1 MLARAATALFA
12 AGFSADAGVEA
23 IAAGGSTLCCSAAVE
38 AASIAGFGA
47 VVNLISSEL
56 TGAGLAWTSV
66 VAAAGAGVSWTAV
79 VAAAGAGVSWTGVV
93 AAAGAGVSWTGVVAA
108 AGAGLAWTAVVRD
121 VVVLCETVTAAVN
134 TASVTNSSSAQP
146 VINLS
151 MR

>member
-1 MLARAATALFA
+1 MLARAASAPFA
-12 AGFSADAGVEA
+12 AGFSTDAGVEA
-23 IAAGGSTLCCSAAVE
+23 IAAGRSTLCCSAAVE
-38 AASIAGFGA
+38 VASIAGFGA
-47 VVNLISSEL
+47 VVNLLSSEL

-66 VAAAGAGVSWTAV
+66 VAAAGAGVSWTA
-79 VAAAGAGVSWTGVV
+79 
-93 AAAGAGVSWTGVVAA
+93 VVAA

>member
-1 MLARAATALFA
+1 MLARAATAPFA

-47 VVNLISSEL
+47 VVNLLSSEL
-56 TGAGLAWTSV
+56 TGAGVSWTSVVAAAGAGVSWTSV
-66 VAAAGAGVSWTAV
+66 VAAAGAGVSWTA
-79 VAAAGAGVSWTGVV
+79 
-93 AAAGAGVSWTGVVAA
+93 VVAA

-146 VINLS
+146 IINLS

>member
-1 MLARAATALFA
+1 MLARAATAPFA

-47 VVNLISSEL
+47 VVNLLSSEL

-66 VAAAGAGVSWTAV
+66 VAAAGAGVS
-79 VAAAGAGVSWTGVV
+79 S
-93 AAAGAGVSWTGVVAA
+93 TGVVAA

-146 VINLS
+146 IINLS